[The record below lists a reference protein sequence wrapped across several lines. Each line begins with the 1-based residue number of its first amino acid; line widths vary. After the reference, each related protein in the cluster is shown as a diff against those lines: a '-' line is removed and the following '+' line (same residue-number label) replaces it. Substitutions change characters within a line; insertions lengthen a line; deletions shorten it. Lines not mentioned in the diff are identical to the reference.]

1 MSQLWRRTTDNGR
14 RNVKIELFWNRIRNT
29 KRANDLW
36 MGQSGGLKL
45 YPCSSEAFTDHFVR
59 GTILFSTFD
68 HFPSN
73 SLIMFYYIPSYSVSG
88 CVSRP
93 TWLESQLIRKPRP
106 RLLLRTS
113 TNCRWQLYKDCLC
126 ITSGR
131 RGRVQHIYA
140 EDGRQSIIILIK
152 NDIAVISPAL
162 KQALWNLFFGPYLV
176 NLSKIAKSPF

>member
-1 MSQLWRRTTDNGR
+1 MES
-14 RNVKIELFWNRIRNT
+14 
-29 KRANDLW
+29 NDLW
-36 MGQSGGLKL
+36 MGGSGMKL
-45 YPCSSEAFTDHFVR
+45 YLFTSQAFT
-59 GTILFSTFD
+59 GQYCPPEWTILFCTSLFTGQGM
-68 HFPSN
+68 FPCV
-73 SLIMFYYIPSYSVSG
+73 LSYSVMFRISG

-176 NLSKIAKSPF
+176 NLSKIAKLPF